1 MMMVETR
8 SSTIINLNHLGINK
22 LLAEEGPNRR
32 KLVVK
37 LGDAKVMLEIK
48 GKIGLE
54 HKFSLINLDW
64 TNKPVRVS
72 SCGLYVI
79 SAKDVIWVTVEM
91 TIITIIAVNLD
102 IWQEIVKTAIIMGN
116 LAILLMS
123 VLSKERLSK
132 NRAMQ
137 EYML

>member
-54 HKFSLINLDW
+54 HKFSLINLD
-64 TNKPVRVS
+64 
-72 SCGLYVI
+72 
-79 SAKDVIWVTVEM
+79 
-91 TIITIIAVNLD
+91 
-102 IWQEIVKTAIIMGN
+102 
-116 LAILLMS
+116 
-123 VLSKERLSK
+123 
-132 NRAMQ
+132 
-137 EYML
+137 